1 MQRID
6 TSFELWWFI
15 AAEYFFYS
23 RVTSENTSTGIYAC
37 KQSGKKLLQSDLQE
51 KIAYCIAKARSIAP
65 RMLGKAD
72 HHRVGQS
79 DLFITC
85 E

>member
-23 RVTSENTSTGIYAC
+23 RVTSENTSTGNCAC
-37 KQSGKKLLQSDLQE
+37 KQSGKKLSNLICGEKSFIALQDVGSILPPQLEKADSDGVNQSDF
-51 KIAYCIAKARSIAP
+51 
-65 RMLGKAD
+65 
-72 HHRVGQS
+72 
-79 DLFITC
+79 FITC